1 MGGWMSSHKVK
12 YIVHCGFRISKRPHC
27 RAEVRQSNRMSV
39 STTNQSKHNGNVK
52 CAYQQLIS
60 PTWTTNNWHLCV
72 SLSLSVLLATCVFCP
87 TTVGHGSWNG
97 TPADLHDT
105 LRLFVNVLLAVGHAI
120 VSTH

>member
-1 MGGWMSSHKVK
+1 MRLSA
-12 YIVHCGFRISKRPHC
+12 IDISNMDNK
-27 RAEVRQSNRMSV
+27 
-39 STTNQSKHNGNVK
+39 
-52 CAYQQLIS
+52 QLA
-60 PTWTTNNWHLCV
+60 LVC
-72 SLSLSVLLATCVFCP
+72 LSVLLATCVFCT